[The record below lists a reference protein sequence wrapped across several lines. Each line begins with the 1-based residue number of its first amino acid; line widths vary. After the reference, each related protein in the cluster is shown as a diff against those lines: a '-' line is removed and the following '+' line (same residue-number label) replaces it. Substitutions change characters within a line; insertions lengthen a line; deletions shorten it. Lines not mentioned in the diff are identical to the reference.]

1 MIICKPDYLW
11 NSYYEK
17 IRDKKTRQ
25 LRTCRDEHTCSR
37 KYNTK
42 LLKSSWL
49 STRLLQGLRE
59 NPNMSL
65 LGIRNRVH
73 EQWNADIIRTKAFRA
88 RATAKDMVQGS
99 FNEQFTRKHDYC
111 HELLRSNEGS
121 TKTYVVEVQDND
133 KEIERSIIPS
143 FCRMYIFFK
152 ACLDS
157 FKMCRPIIGVDGCFL
172 KDYYGGDFGNCEQRS

>member
-1 MIICKPDYLW
+1 MHFGRDLKIDRNCKRRIMIICKPDYLW
-11 NSYYEK
+11 NSYYVK

-73 EQWNADIIRTKAFRA
+73 EQWNVGITRTKAFRA
-88 RATAKDMVQGS
+88 RLATKDLV
-99 FNEQFTRKHDYC
+99 
-111 HELLRSNEGS
+111 
-121 TKTYVVEVQDND
+121 
-133 KEIERSIIPS
+133 
-143 FCRMYIFFK
+143 
-152 ACLDS
+152 
-157 FKMCRPIIGVDGCFL
+157 
-172 KDYYGGDFGNCEQRS
+172 